1 MSLQTLSIDLEAK
14 LARFTAD
21 MGQAARV
28 SDRTAA
34 QISGAL
40 GTIKAAAGGLVAGL
54 SVGFF
59 VQLTK
64 SAIDSIDALNDVKDA
79 TGASIENLSALEDI
93 AARTGTRFETVAD
106 TLTKFNKTLVDA
118 KPGTDFAQAF
128 DALGLSLEE
137 LKRLDPAEALRQT
150 ALAMAGFADDGS
162 KARLQT
168 VLFGR
173 AVKDI
178 APFMKNLAEVGD
190 LVATVTTEQAEEA
203 EKFNRELLVMQKNV
217 QDVTRTLASGL
228 VQAINET
235 AAEFRA
241 ATKDGQGFLTMMSN
255 RYWKNVRGFYQDLG
269 LVGPASPANTGG
281 ATGSFADAG
290 GGRGFVNPPL
300 VRPSVAEIGGGKT
313 PKGGRGAGAPKAE
326 PITEAQ
332 RALASYVDQL
342 SNAIEKTQ
350 NLTEQEKALNFL
362 RALGTTG
369 QVQEV
374 RELVLG
380 LAQQVDS
387 EKALAAAQEERIRL
401 GRQYAIEQGDRV
413 NQENEA
419 LAQRGAQLLAPT
431 ATAKLA
437 ESRSDML
444 FLTDLFEKGRI
455 GETQYL
461 EAVSAR
467 LDIAAAGYEKM
478 TSFAEQAAH
487 NIQDSIGSGLADM
500 LGGNFDSIGKNFTKM
515 INRMVAEAAAAK
527 ITEGL
532 FGKGGTGGLFSG
544 ALGALG
550 ELLSFDG
557 GGYTGNRPR
566 SGGVDGRG
574 GFLAVMH
581 GNETVTDHTRG
592 QSAGSVVVHISQQV
606 GDIATVSMLQRN
618 NAALVRQIQAGM
630 ARSAG
635 YGGAL
640 S

>member
-150 ALAMAGFADDGS
+150 ALAMSGFADDGS

-178 APFMKNLAEVGD
+178 APFMKNLAEAGG
-190 LVATVTTEQAEEA
+190 LVATVTTEQAEDA
-203 EKFNRELLVMQKNV
+203 ERFNRELLVMQKNV
-217 QDVTRTLASGL
+217 QDVTRALASDL
-228 VQAINET
+228 VSALNAT
-235 AAEFRA
+235 AAKFREA
-241 ATKDGQGFLTMMSN
+241 QKEGDGFFTFLLKQTELYRFGSQGLAFLGIGGS
-255 RYWKNVRGFYQDLG
+255 G
-269 LVGPASPANTGG
+269 NTGG

-290 GGRGFVNPPL
+290 GGRGFVNPAL
-300 VRPSVAEIGGGKT
+300 VRPSVAEIGTRKPEKG
-313 PKGGRGAGAPKAE
+313 PKVAKPAKDIDLSNRALESYLKSLTLTLE
-326 PITEAQ
+326 RTQDLTEA
-332 RALASYVDQL
+332 D
-342 SNAIEKTQ
+342 
-350 NLTEQEKALNFL
+350 
-362 RALGTTG
+362 
-369 QVQEV
+369 
-374 RELVLG
+374 
-380 LAQQVDS
+380 
-387 EKALAAAQEERIRL
+387 KALAFLRREGAGVSLDEAARVVALAGEVDRTRELNAAQEERIRL
-401 GRQYAIEQGDRV
+401 GRQYATEQGDRV